1 MGTSSNPIVAFLIGC
16 FLPSEVTIHGCCRC
30 RHLRSPLRSSA
41 AACSARH
48 PALHHPGPAPISL
61 RGGRETWRTLKS
73 LPAAA
78 VSPVPRRLPRAACS
92 LFPPGCV
99 LRAAAGAGMRGGL
112 GKARSETGRLW
123 AVGVSSA
130 SRHRCCICSHNS
142 SASPSAFC
150 PEKLGRTSPNPPPRT
165 AAAAP
170 PGARGRGSG
179 RVPPGVQRRR
189 GWRAPAVDLGGVG
202 SRMRPAAPF
211 GLCLVQARRRWMAV
225 PSRVCRGRRC
235 PLQEGASR
243 HHGDFIRGVCSRSP
257 LHPSG
262 SRGAAGRG
270 PGMAMHPL
278 AQARH
283 QAVAG
288 REAAQSAF
296 KLGDI

>member
-1 MGTSSNPIVAFLIGC
+1 M
-16 FLPSEVTIHGCCRC
+16 
-30 RHLRSPLRSSA
+30 
-41 AACSARH
+41 
-48 PALHHPGPAPISL
+48 
-61 RGGRETWRTLKS
+61 
-73 LPAAA
+73 
-78 VSPVPRRLPRAACS
+78 
-92 LFPPGCV
+92 
-99 LRAAAGAGMRGGL
+99 
-112 GKARSETGRLW
+112 
-123 AVGVSSA
+123 GVSSA

-165 AAAAP
+165 AAAAA
-170 PGARGRGSG
+170 PGARGRGSRG
-179 RVPPGVQRRR
+179 VPPGVQRRW

-211 GLCLVQARRRWMAV
+211 GLCLVQARRRWMVV

-243 HHGDFIRGVCSRSP
+243 HHGDFIRGVCSHSP

-270 PGMAMHPL
+270 PGTATHPP
-278 AQARH
+278 AQAPH

-296 KLGDI
+296 KLGIFKARAGWEAKESISQVGGWGVIFIYYWIRSLNLALEREEETGRGGEGKSCPGVIAPPSPAPDAPGASPVAASPRPCHAVSLSFPGPGWGGRRGQ